1 MNTTVK
7 SILNG
12 WKNSIEK
19 YNKLDS
25 WKLREQLST
34 IGKYLRS
41 NDDTK
46 AIVKM
51 VHLVRDCA
59 ICPNPNMVQIHSQ
72 INKILN
78 MDEVSKMS
86 ACLLRKKSMVELNYK
101 DRANALKER
110 QGVCLMSVCVLKT
123 TCF

>member
-7 SILNG
+7 RILNG

-25 WKLREQLST
+25 WKVGEHLST
-34 IGKYLRS
+34 IGKYLRT
-41 NDDTK
+41 NDDSK
-46 AIVKM
+46 DIVRM
-51 VHLVRDCA
+51 VHLVRDSA
-59 ICPNPNMVQIHSQ
+59 ICPNPNMAQLLSM

-86 ACLLRKKSMVELNYK
+86 VCLFTKKSMVELSYK
-101 DRANALKER
+101 DRANASKER
-110 QGVCLMSVCVLKT
+110 QSACLMSVCVLKA

>member
-25 WKLREQLST
+25 WKVREQLSA
-34 IGKYLRS
+34 IGKYLRC
-41 NDDTK
+41 NDDSK
-46 AIVKM
+46 VIVRM
-51 VHLVRDCA
+51 VHLVRDSA
-59 ICPNPNMVQIHSQ
+59 ICPNPNMVQILSL

-86 ACLLRKKSMVELNYK
+86 VCLFAKKIKGRVKPQGQGRQGACLV
-101 DRANALKER
+101 
-110 QGVCLMSVCVLKT
+110 SVCVLKT

>member
-25 WKLREQLST
+25 WKVREQLST
-34 IGKYLRS
+34 IGKYLRC
-41 NDDTK
+41 NDDSK
-46 AIVKM
+46 VIVRM
-51 VHLVRDCA
+51 VHLVRDSA
-59 ICPNPNMVQIHSQ
+59 ICPNPNMIQILSL

-86 ACLLRKKSMVELNYK
+86 
-101 DRANALKER
+101 
-110 QGVCLMSVCVLKT
+110 VCLFTKKKQRKS
-123 TCF
+123 

>member
-86 ACLLRKKSMVELNYK
+86 ACLFTKKSMVELNYK

-110 QGVCLMSVCVLKT
+110 HGVCLMSVCVLKT